1 MEMLVGCSWSGG
13 KDSCYALM
21 RAVREGHEL
30 KALVNMMNEN
40 GRISRSHGLPL
51 SILQQQADKIGV
63 PIVATPT
70 SWNDYRENFVRVLK
84 AIKDQYRVQAMVFGD
99 IDLQPH
105 RDWEEMV
112 CDESGL
118 EALLPLWQQNRRVL
132 VNEMIES
139 GIKAMIVSCNTQM
152 GEGFLGRTI
161 THVLADELEG
171 MGIDACGE
179 NGEFH
184 TLVVDCPLFK
194 SAIELPEYHTVLH
207 ENYWFLQFD
216 I

>member
-1 MEMLVGCSWSGG
+1 MLIGCSWSGG

-21 RAVREGHEL
+21 KALSEGHEL

-51 SILQQQADKIGV
+51 AVLKQQAQKMAV
-63 PIVATPT
+63 RLLAAST
-70 SWNDYRENFVRVLK
+70 SWNDYRDTFVKTLEAAKLFGVE
-84 AIKDQYRVQAMVFGD
+84 AMVFGD
-99 IDLQPH
+99 IDLQQH

-112 CDESGL
+112 CSESDL

-132 VNEMIES
+132 VNEMIDS
-139 GIKAMIVSCNTQM
+139 GINAMIVSCNTQM
-152 GEGFLGRTI
+152 GEKFLGRTI
-161 THVLADELEG
+161 THELANELEG

-184 TLVVDCPLFK
+184 TVVVDCPLFE
-194 SAIELPEYHTVLH
+194 SAIELPEYKKVLH
-207 ENYWFLQFD
+207 DNYWFLSW
-216 I
+216 